1 MSWHRFRNLIFG
13 SLALGVFAAAAG
25 LTLVSLNA
33 DTTTDARPTTGL
45 RDNTPQVHALVNA
58 HIVTAPGLEISRGTV
73 VLRNGMIVAVG
84 AEVAVPADAR
94 VWDLE
99 GKTVYPGLIDAYGK
113 TSVELPKGGSPHWN
127 SLITPQLNVGDH
139 YQPDNDLHKKLRSQ
153 GVTARLVAPDSGII
167 KGTSCVVL
175 TGDSASREA
184 IVASGVAQHVRL
196 TAPRGRG
203 RDSYPNSP
211 MGAVALARQS
221 LYDAD
226 WHRRAWLAHEADA
239 TVPRPARND
248 ALVALRSTSD
258 GGGLFIF
265 DAMNELYYLRAD
277 RVAREF
283 GLRAVMLGSGHEYKR
298 IEAIKQTGRSIIVP
312 LDFPKP
318 PNVATAEAVLNT
330 TLDRLMHWD
339 IAPENPGRLDK
350 AGIKIALT
358 SHGLSDQKDFLAA
371 VRTAVERGLGPA
383 AALRALT
390 TAPAEILGVSDRLG
404 TVAQGKLANLIVT
417 DGPLFE
423 KKTKLHAVWVQGKR
437 FQLITDPRLD
447 VRGTWRVE
455 VTGTD
460 GKSQA
465 IVIQLTGEQP
475 GSLGGSHH
483 PETGKHAKSSTKLIK
498 PSLHD
503 AQFQTS
509 FDAAKLGHE
518 GKAQL
523 TAVVSM
529 PAEGTPAW
537 TGFVVWPDGQREP
550 LTAERIST
558 REEDDAKKDDA
569 KKDDAEKDD
578 AEKDDA
584 KKDDAEKDDA
594 EKDDAKKDESSEQDS
609 AAEPSP
615 SALFAVNFPLGAY
628 GRDAAPVMPASV
640 LFENATIWTCDASG
654 VLQNASVW
662 IGNGKILA
670 VGQNLEVP
678 AGTLVIDCRGKHIS
692 PGIIDCH
699 SHMATDGGVNE
710 SAQAITAEVRI
721 GDFIDADDINIYRQ
735 LAGGVTSSNILHGS
749 ANPIGGQ
756 NQVIKLR
763 WGALPE
769 AMKFSEAPAGIKFA
783 LGENVK
789 QSNWGDEYTTR
800 YPQTRMG
807 VEQIMRDEFAA
818 ARTYHERWQDWNEN
832 HQGLPPR
839 RDLELDAVAE
849 IVNGQRWIHCHSY
862 RQDEILALIR
872 TLDDFG
878 IQIGTFQHVL
888 EGYKVADAMAKHGA
902 MGSSFS
908 DWWAYKFEV
917 YDAIPYN
924 GALMHNAGVV
934 VSFNSDDRELA
945 RHLNHEAAKAVKYG
959 GVPAEEAL
967 KFVTLNPARQLRIEQ
982 YTGSLTTGKHADLV
996 VWSGSPL
1003 SNFSRCEQTW
1013 IDGRKYFDLV
1023 DDATLRVQSR
1033 KMHAALV
1040 QKILKSG
1047 AKMETDGERKPSED
1061 ELWDRDD
1068 TFCHHHQHP
1077 FELNDEQH
1085 RHNDDN
1091 K

>member
-1 MSWHRFRNLIFG
+1 MSWHRFSNLVRWI
-13 SLALGVFAAAAG
+13 SVRWVSALWVFATAAG
-25 LTLVSLNA
+25 ATCVSLNA
-33 DTTTDARPTTGL
+33 DTTTDARPAVGL
-45 RDNTPQVHALVNA
+45 RDNAPHVHALVNA
-58 HIVTAPGLEISRGTV
+58 RIVTAPGQKILRGTV
-73 VLRNGMIVAVG
+73 VLRDGMIVAVG
-84 AEVAVPADAR
+84 AAATVPSDAR

-99 GKTVYPGLIDAYGK
+99 GKTVYPGLIDAYGQ
-113 TSVELPKGGSPHWN
+113 TSIALPKGGSPHWN
-127 SLITPQLNVGDH
+127 SLITPQLNVADH
-139 YQPDNDLHKKLRSQ
+139 YQPDSNLHKKLRSQ

-175 TGDSASREA
+175 TGDTASRVA
-184 IVASGVAQHVRL
+184 IVAHNVAQHVRL
-196 TAPRGRG
+196 TAPSG
-203 RDSYPNSP
+203 RDRTSYPNSP
-211 MGAVALARQS
+211 MGAVALARQT

-226 WHRRAWLAHEADA
+226 WYRRAWSAHQGDA
-239 TVPRPARND
+239 TVPRPTRND
-248 ALVALRSTSD
+248 ALIALRSAS
-258 GGGLFIF
+258 GSSGLFIF

-283 GLRAVMLGSGHEYKR
+283 GLRAAMLGSGHEYKR
-298 IEAIKQTGRSIIVP
+298 IEAIRQTGRAVILP

-318 PNVATAEAVLNT
+318 PNVATAEAVLNAR
-330 TLDRLMHWD
+330 LDRLMHWD

-358 SHGLSDQKDFLAA
+358 SHGLADQKDFLSA
-371 VRTAVERGLGPA
+371 VRTAIDLGLAPD

-390 TAPAEILGVSDRLG
+390 TAPADILGVSDRLG
-404 TVAQGKLANLIVT
+404 TVARGKLANVIVT

-423 KKTKLHAVWVQGKR
+423 KKTKLHAVWVQGQR
-437 FQLITDPRLD
+437 FELIAEPRLD

-455 VTGTD
+455 VNDAD

-465 IVIQLTGEQP
+465 IVIQLSGDLSSDLN
-475 GSLGGSHH
+475 GSLH
-483 PETGKHAKSSTKLIK
+483 PEKGKDSKSKTKLIK

-509 FDAAKLGHE
+509 FDAARLGRK
-518 GKAQL
+518 GTAQM
-523 TAVVSM
+523 TAVMSM
-529 PAEGTPAW
+529 PEAGAPCW
-537 TGFVVWPDGQREP
+537 TGLVVWPDGQREP
-550 LTAERIST
+550 LTAQRIST
-558 REEDDAKKDDA
+558 REEDAAKRDQLKKDGS
-569 KKDDAEKDD
+569 
-578 AEKDDA
+578 
-584 KKDDAEKDDA
+584 
-594 EKDDAKKDESSEQDS
+594 KKDESIKDGVTESKEKSEEEPNLS
-609 AAEPSP
+609 AS
-615 SALFAVNFPLGAY
+615 FAVNFPLGAY
-628 GRDAAPVMPASV
+628 GRDAAPAMPASV
-640 LFENATIWTCDASG
+640 LFKNATIWSCDAAG
-654 VLQNASVW
+654 ILQNASVL

-670 VGQNLEVP
+670 VGQKLDVP
-678 AGTLVIDCRGKHIS
+678 ADTLVIDCRGKHIT

-769 AMKFSEAPAGIKFA
+769 TLKFAEAPAGIKFA

-789 QSNWGDEYTTR
+789 QSNAGDEFTTR

-807 VEQIMRDEFAA
+807 VEQIMRDEFDA
-818 ARTYHERWQDWNEN
+818 ARTYHRHWQDWNTN
-832 HQGLPPR
+832 HRGLPPR

-849 IVNGQRWIHCHSY
+849 IVNGKRWIHCHSY

-872 TLDDFG
+872 TLDDYG
-878 IQIGTFQHVL
+878 IQIATFQHIL

-908 DWWAYKFEV
+908 DWWAYKYEV

-924 GALMHNAGVV
+924 GTLMHNAGVV

-967 KFVTLNPARQLRIEQ
+967 KFVTLNPARQLRIDQ
-982 YTGSLTTGKHADLV
+982 HTGSLTTGKHADLV

-1013 IDGRKYFDLV
+1013 IDGRKYFDLEG
-1023 DDATLRVQSR
+1023 DAQSR
-1033 KMHAALV
+1033 RQMRQMHAALV

-1047 AKMETDGERKPSED
+1047 QKMEAEGEGKPSEE

-1068 TFCHHHQHP
+1068 VFCHHHEHP
-1077 FELNDEQH
+1077 
-1085 RHNDDN
+1085 HNLHHDLKKHHDDDN
-1091 K
+1091 E

>member
-1 MSWHRFRNLIFG
+1 
-13 SLALGVFAAAAG
+13 
-25 LTLVSLNA
+25 
-33 DTTTDARPTTGL
+33 
-45 RDNTPQVHALVNA
+45 
-58 HIVTAPGLEISRGTV
+58 
-73 VLRNGMIVAVG
+73 
-84 AEVAVPADAR
+84 
-94 VWDLE
+94 
-99 GKTVYPGLIDAYGK
+99 LIDAYGQ
-113 TSVELPKGGSPHWN
+113 TSVDLPQGGSPHWN
-127 SLITPQLNVGDH
+127 SLITPQLNVGDY
-139 YQPDNDLHKKLRSQ
+139 YQPDNDLHEKLRSQ
-153 GVTARLVAPDSGII
+153 GVTARLVASDSGII
-167 KGTSCVVL
+167 KGTSSVVL
-175 TGDSASREA
+175 TGESESRAA
-184 IVASGVAQHVRL
+184 IVASHVAQHVRL
-196 TAPRGRG
+196 TAPGGRG

-211 MGAVALARQS
+211 MGAVALARQTF
-221 LYDAD
+221 YDAE
-226 WHRRAWLAHEADA
+226 WYRRVWSAHEGDP

-248 ALVALRSTSD
+248 ALVALRSASE

-265 DAMNELYYLRAD
+265 DAMNELYFLRAD

-298 IEAIKQTGRSIIVP
+298 IEAIKQTGRSVILP

-318 PNVATAEAVLNT
+318 PNVATAEAVLNVG
-330 TLDRLMHWD
+330 LDRLMHWD

-358 SHGLSDQKDFLAA
+358 SHGLADQKNFLDA
-371 VRTAVERGLGPA
+371 VRTAIERGLGPD

-390 TAPAEILGVSDRLG
+390 IAPAEILGVSDRLG
-404 TVAQGKLANLIVT
+404 TVARGKLANLIVT

-437 FQLITDPRLD
+437 FELITEPRLD

-455 VTGTD
+455 VTGAD
-460 GKSQA
+460 GKPQA
-465 IVIQLTGEQP
+465 IVVQLTGDKAS
-475 GSLGGSHH
+475 SLGGSHR
-483 PETGKHAKSSTKLIK
+483 PEAGKHAKSETKLIK

-509 FDAAKLGHE
+509 FDAGKLGHK
-518 GKAQL
+518 GRAQM
-523 TAVVSM
+523 TAIVSM
-529 PAEGTPAW
+529 PEAETPAW
-537 TGFVVWPDGQREP
+537 IGFVVWPNGQREP

-558 REEDDAKKDDA
+558 REEDAAKKDADKKDAA
-569 KKDDAEKDD
+569 KKEQSNKDPS
-578 AEKDDA
+578 
-584 KKDDAEKDDA
+584 
-594 EKDDAKKDESSEQDS
+594 KKDESSKDGGGTSEQQP
-609 AAEPSP
+609 AEKPDLTAS
-615 SALFAVNFPLGAY
+615 FAVNFPLGAY
-628 GRDAAPVMPASV
+628 GRDGLPALPSSV
-640 LFENATIWTCDASG
+640 LFENATIWTCDAAG
-654 VLQNASVW
+654 ILQNASVL
-662 IGNGKILA
+662 ISNGKIVA
-670 VGQNLEVP
+670 VGQNLAVP
-678 AGTLVIDCRGKHIS
+678 TDTLVVDCRGKHIS

-769 AMKFSEAPAGIKFA
+769 AMKFAEAPAGIKFA

-807 VEQIMRDEFAA
+807 VEQIMRDEFEA
-818 ARTYHERWQDWNEN
+818 ARTYHQRWQDWNEN

-839 RDLELDAVAE
+839 RDLELEAVAE

-878 IQIGTFQHVL
+878 IQIGTFQHIL

-959 GVPAEEAL
+959 GVPPAEAL
-967 KFVTLNPARQLRIEQ
+967 KFVTLNPAKQLRIDQ
-982 YTGSLTTGKHADLV
+982 HTGSLKVGKHADLV

-1013 IDGRKYFDLV
+1013 IDGRKYFDLE
-1023 DDATLRVQSR
+1023 DDAQSR
-1033 KMHAALV
+1033 QQSRQMHATLV
-1040 QKILKSG
+1040 QKVLQSG
-1047 AKMETDGERKPSED
+1047 EKMEADGEGKTAEED
-1061 ELWDRDD
+1061 RWDRDD
-1068 TFCHHHQHP
+1068 AFCHHHEHP
-1077 FELNDEQH
+1077 FDLHDDHH
-1085 RHNDDN
+1085 RHKHDE
-1091 K
+1091 KK